1 MGIPLVRGRTFTNQ
15 DGPESGKVVI
25 VSQSVVQSFFPG
37 QDPIGKQLYDFHE
50 RVGLKR
56 NYYTI
61 VGVVGSVQYDNPE
74 SQPTPF
80 QCYYHYTQN
89 TEPNRINFATLVI
102 HTENN
107 PSLITEP
114 LRKAVSDL
122 DPNLA
127 VSNIGQLGELVANS
141 FAIRQMASAVVS
153 LFSVA
158 ALLLAAVGLY
168 GVLSYSVSQKRREI
182 GVRIALGAQSTTIL
196 GLIIS
201 QGLRIVG
208 IGLVTGLAAA
218 LALSGVVAGILYGVS
233 ATDPGAIALSVLSLG
248 LTALIACLLP
258 ALRAS
263 RIDPITALRD

>member
-1 MGIPLVRGRTFTNQ
+1 V
-15 DGPESGKVVI
+15 
-25 VSQSVVQSFFPG
+25 
-37 QDPIGKQLYDFHE
+37 
-50 RVGLKR
+50 
-56 NYYTI
+56 
-61 VGVVGSVQYDNPE
+61 
-74 SQPTPF
+74 
-80 QCYYHYTQN
+80 
-89 TEPNRINFATLVI
+89 
-102 HTENN
+102 
-107 PSLITEP
+107 
-114 LRKAVSDL
+114 
-122 DPNLA
+122 
-127 VSNIGQLGELVANS
+127 
-141 FAIRQMASAVVS
+141 VVS

-233 ATDPGAIALSVLSLG
+233 ATDPGAIALSILALG

>member
-1 MGIPLVRGRTFTNQ
+1 
-15 DGPESGKVVI
+15 
-25 VSQSVVQSFFPG
+25 
-37 QDPIGKQLYDFHE
+37 
-50 RVGLKR
+50 
-56 NYYTI
+56 
-61 VGVVGSVQYDNPE
+61 
-74 SQPTPF
+74 
-80 QCYYHYTQN
+80 
-89 TEPNRINFATLVI
+89 
-102 HTENN
+102 
-107 PSLITEP
+107 
-114 LRKAVSDL
+114 
-122 DPNLA
+122 
-127 VSNIGQLGELVANS
+127 
-141 FAIRQMASAVVS
+141 VVS

-182 GVRIALGAQSTTIL
+182 GVRIALGAPSTTIL

-233 ATDPGAIALSVLSLG
+233 ATDPGSIALSVLSLG

-263 RIDPITALRD
+263 RIDPITALRE